1 MPAPM
6 TKTVAATAMPTVV
19 AVLRPAASGTD
30 EITVTG
36 CTDTGT
42 DEVTVTG
49 CTDTGTDEVTVTG
62 CTDTGTSDWLPG
74 ELVET
79 EGLTVT
85 SAGSEKLQT
94 ADGVVRLG
102 GEAN

>member
-6 TKTVAATAMPTVV
+6 TKNVAATAMPTVV
-19 AVLRPAASGTD
+19 AVLRPATSGTD
-30 EITVTG
+30 A
-36 CTDTGT
+36 
-42 DEVTVTG
+42 VTVKG
-49 CTDTGTDEVTVTG
+49 G
-62 CTDTGTSDWLPG
+62 TDTGTSDWLTG
-74 ELVET
+74 ELVDT

-94 ADGVVRLG
+94 ADGVARLG

>member
-19 AVLRPAASGTD
+19 AVLRPATSGTD
-30 EITVTG
+30 EI
-36 CTDTGT
+36 
-42 DEVTVTG
+42 TVTG

>member
-19 AVLRPAASGTD
+19 AVLRPATSGTD
-30 EITVTG
+30 EI
-36 CTDTGT
+36 
-42 DEVTVTG
+42 
-49 CTDTGTDEVTVTG
+49 TVTG

-79 EGLTVT
+79 DGLTVT

>member
-19 AVLRPAASGTD
+19 AVLRPATSGTD
-30 EITVTG
+30 AVTVKG
-36 CTDTGT
+36 GTDTGT
-42 DEVTVTG
+42 
-49 CTDTGTDEVTVTG
+49 VTVTG

-74 ELVET
+74 ELVDT